1 MLRARRPSPATVLTL
16 LSKARGSTPTYPE
29 VGATRNES
37 FPAGYRHLACAIDL
51 DNRDRTFER
60 AVETLRGWGAQ
71 LGAGIEI
78 VPEGARVDEGE
89 TVILVIRTFG
99 LWAVA
104 PCRVVYVVEETDH
117 FAFAYGTLPGHPE
130 RGEAAFAL
138 ERNETGSVAFHAM
151 SFSQTVDPLARVGAP
166 ITRRVQQRVT
176 RRYLTALAEA
186 TR

>member
-1 MLRARRPSPATVLTL
+1 MRRPSPDAVLGV
-16 LSKARGSTPTYPE
+16 LSRAQSCAPTYPE

-51 DNRDRTFER
+51 GDGDGTFER

-71 LGAGIEI
+71 LGARIEI
-78 VPEGARVDEGE
+78 VPEGARVAEAE
-89 TVILVIRTFG
+89 TVILVIRTIGF
-99 LWAVA
+99 WAVA
-104 PCRVVYVVEETDH
+104 PCRVVYVVEEPDH

-138 ERNETGSVAFHAM
+138 DRSETGSVTFHAT
-151 SFSQTVDPLARVGAP
+151 SFSRTVDPLARLGAP
-166 ITRRVQQRVT
+166 ITRRVQERVT